1 MAATRIGQGT
11 PLSSFTFSDT
21 LDGGQSGSFIELWRS
36 DAGDIDAAMAEI
48 ITAVEGT
55 YGFTL
60 GSSFSTA
67 PYDKTVIVGREIKL
81 AFDNDDIDYYHVIY
95 TLGPRTRKT
104 VAATA
109 DWVFT
114 FSSSLS
120 SAETNI
126 DKNNAFITV
135 GTIVGTPLAPAV
147 PTATTVPK
155 TGAQVEKMFPSI
167 RISASGSLAANP
179 FSSYKDMVGKLNS
192 VAMTIDGQTLAIGTT
207 MLVAADVQTP
217 NDGTNYVVNYAFE
230 YRPNKY
236 DWEAVVVA
244 IDPKTGKPYE
254 GIDGTT
260 FSDGTTRGGSTIAEG
275 SKGYAIYD
283 VADIG
288 SLITV

>member
-11 PLSSFTFSDT
+11 PLSSFTFSDD
-21 LDGGQSGSFIELWRS
+21 LDNGQSGSFIELWHS

-48 ITAVEGT
+48 ITAIEGT

-95 TLGPRTRKT
+95 TLGPRKRKT
-104 VAATA
+104 VATTA
-109 DWVFT
+109 DWVFS

-120 SAETNI
+120 AAETNV

-135 GTIVGTPLAPAV
+135 GTIVGTPLTPAV
-147 PTATTVPK
+147 PTATEVPK

-167 RISASGSLAANP
+167 RITASGSVASNP
-179 FSSYKDMVGKLNS
+179 FPSYKGLVGKLNS
-192 VAMTIDGQTLAIGTT
+192 VAMTVDGQSLAIGTT
-207 MLVAADVQTP
+207 MLVSADVQTP
-217 NDGTNYVVNYAFE
+217 NDGTNYVVNYVFE
-230 YRPNKY
+230 YRENKY

-260 FSDGTTRGGSTIAEG
+260 YSDGTIRGGSTIAEG
-275 SKGYAIYD
+275 SKGYAIYSSGNLG
-283 VADIG
+283 A
-288 SLITV
+288 LITV

>member
-81 AFDNDDIDYYHVIY
+81 AFDNDDIDYYHLIY

-147 PTATTVPK
+147 PTATTLSQRQAHRWKRCSP
-155 TGAQVEKMFPSI
+155 P
-167 RISASGSLAANP
+167 
-179 FSSYKDMVGKLNS
+179 
-192 VAMTIDGQTLAIGTT
+192 
-207 MLVAADVQTP
+207 
-217 NDGTNYVVNYAFE
+217 FE
-230 YRPNKY
+230 YRQ
-236 DWEAVVVA
+236 VVVWRP
-244 IDPKTGKPYE
+244 IRSRPIKTWWGNSIP
-254 GIDGTT
+254 
-260 FSDGTTRGGSTIAEG
+260 
-275 SKGYAIYD
+275 
-283 VADIG
+283 
-288 SLITV
+288 